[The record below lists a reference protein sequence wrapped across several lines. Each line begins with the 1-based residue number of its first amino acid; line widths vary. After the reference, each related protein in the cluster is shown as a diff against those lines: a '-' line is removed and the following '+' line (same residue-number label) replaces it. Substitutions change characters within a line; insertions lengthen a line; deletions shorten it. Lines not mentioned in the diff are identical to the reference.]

1 MKNFR
6 KNNNGFSLV
15 ELIITVVL
23 VFILISVGYL
33 VISAGNDNFDK
44 GTAKA
49 HMQQNARLLDEFI
62 QGSMRNSTNIILT
75 SVEAEKLDNQLT
87 LVDSV
92 IVSNGVN
99 LTAAVIDDLQ
109 IKVDESGDRP
119 ILEYIIYTLYKEET
133 FEMRGS
139 IVLNNLPSDYF
150 GGAYSTF
157 TSIGSSSLT
166 YNAEV
171 TIPEAK
177 SITVQPNFIIR
188 GRTYEYD
195 LPEVFYVYLVN
206 EIFRD
211 TIDAIDISLGGGMGL
226 MRVKSVEWTNETLIA
241 VSLYDGPVTDAV
253 GTGTITV
260 HSEGLMG
267 DQDLTVSVNIIDPDI
282 SYIEIAGSN
291 DILIPAEGSTSS
303 TYTFKAYDSEDRE
316 ITNESAI
323 WTYTPESADDGI
335 TMNSSTGTLTV
346 TSLASP
352 TTITV
357 HAQSVREPLE
367 VDEFTVN
374 LVAYQESLE
383 NLMGQLFLQYDSGYT
398 STMRPTFLIC
408 GNIEGVTFYFVEVSG
423 ENFSIEGEDDEK
435 VLISGNNKNISGG
448 VKVVGHRN
456 GEYWIKEFAVYVPK
470 YFNNQAS
477 APIVITPGDIYQI
490 SPPS

>member
-1 MKNFR
+1 MNELR
-6 KNNNGFSLV
+6 KNNSGFSLV

-33 VISAGNDNFDK
+33 VIDAGNDNFDK

-75 SVEAEKLDNQLT
+75 SVEEDKLDNQLS

-92 IVSNGVN
+92 VVSNGVN

-119 ILEYIIYTLYKEET
+119 ILEYIINTLYKEET

-150 GGAYSTF
+150 GGTYSAF
-157 TSIGSSSLT
+157 TSIGTSSLT

-177 SITVQPNFIIR
+177 SISVQPNFIIR

-195 LPEVFYVYLVN
+195 LPEIFDVYIVN

-211 TIDAIDISLGGGMGL
+211 TIDTIDISLGGGMGL
-226 MRVKSVEWTNETLIA
+226 LEIKTVEWINTEQIR

-260 HSEGLMG
+260 HSEGLIG
-267 DQDLTVSVNIIDPDI
+267 DQDLIVSVNIIDPDI
-282 SYIEIAGSN
+282 SYIEIDGAT
-291 DILIPAEGSTSS
+291 DILIPTEGSAAS
-303 TYTFKAYDSEDRE
+303 TYTFTAYDSEDRE

-335 TMNSSTGTLTV
+335 TMDSSTGTLTI

-352 TTITV
+352 STITV
-357 HAQSVREPLE
+357 HAQSVREPLAE
-367 VDEFTVN
+367 DDFDVN
-374 LVAYQESLE
+374 LVANQETLE

-398 STMRPTFLIC
+398 STMRPTFLIA
-408 GNIEGVTFYFVEVSG
+408 GSIEGVTFYFVEVSG
-423 ENFSIEGEDDEK
+423 ENFSIEGPDDEK
-435 VLISGNNKNISGG
+435 VLISGSNKNVSGE

-456 GEYWIKEFAVYVPK
+456 GEYWIKEFDVYVPK
-470 YFNNQAS
+470 YFKNQAS
-477 APIVITPGDIYQI
+477 DPIVITPGDIYQI
-490 SPPS
+490 TPPS